1 MIQLGIFARTWDS
14 ANVQTLF
21 KMIKEHGLEHVHFNM
36 SCCGLASQPLEI
48 PIEIT
53 TQVKTAANENSISI
67 IGLSSTFNMIH
78 PDSKVRDEGIKSL
91 EVLAS
96 CCSSLGTRF
105 ISLCSGTRDP
115 INKWKWHPENASAA
129 SWKQLL
135 QILEKAVTIAEKYQV
150 YLGIEPEEG
159 NVICNARKARKLLNE
174 VRSDRI
180 KTILDPA
187 NFFETTEHSS
197 QINEL
202 IEEAVDLLHNDIW
215 MAHAKDRDLMGNIRA
230 PGKGDI
236 DFKFYV
242 SKLKEIDFNGYLVMH
257 GLEEQHVAGA
267 YGYLNAIVNA

>member
-14 ANVQTLF
+14 PNVQTLF
-21 KMIKEHGLEHVHFNM
+21 KTIKGHGLEHVHFNM
-36 SCCGLASQPLEI
+36 SCCGLSSQPLEI

-53 TQVKTAANENSISI
+53 TQIKTAANENRISI

-78 PDSKVRDEGIKSL
+78 PDSTVREEGIKSL

-105 ISLCSGTRDP
+105 ISLCSGTCDP
-115 INKWKWHPENASAA
+115 IDKWKWHPENASTA

-135 QILEKAVTIAEKYQV
+135 QILEKAVVIAEKYHV
-150 YLGIEPEEG
+150 YLGIEPEEA
-159 NVICNARKARKLLNE
+159 NVISNARKARKLLNE
-174 VRSDRI
+174 IRSDRV

-187 NFFETTEHSS
+187 NLFETAEHTS

-202 IEEAVDLLHNDIW
+202 IDEAVDLLHNDIW

-236 DFKFYV
+236 DFEFYV
-242 SKLKEIDFNGYLVMH
+242 SKLKEIDFNGFLVMH
-257 GLEEQHVAGA
+257 GLEGQHVPGA
-267 YGYLNAIVNA
+267 YSYLNAIVNA